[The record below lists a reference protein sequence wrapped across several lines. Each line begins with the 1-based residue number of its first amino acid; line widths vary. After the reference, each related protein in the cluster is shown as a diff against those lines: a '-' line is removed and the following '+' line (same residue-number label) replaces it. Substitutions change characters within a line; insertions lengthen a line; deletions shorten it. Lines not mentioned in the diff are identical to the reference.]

1 MLRSLYDRTVQLA
14 NHPSALWVLA
24 IVAFT
29 ESSFFPIPPDVMLI
43 PMVLANPRK
52 AWLFAGVCTVA
63 SVAGGFFGYAIGYFF
78 FETAGK
84 WVIDAYGLQAA
95 FENFKELFNEWG
107 LWATVIGG
115 LTPVPYKLVTIASGA
130 AHFDLLTFGL
140 ASLATRGGRFF
151 VVAALLYFI
160 GDPIRLFVEK
170 HLTLVTTAFVAIL
183 LAGFV
188 AFAYI

>member
-1 MLRSLYDRTVQLA
+1 MLRNLYDRTVQLA

-140 ASLATRGGRFF
+140 ASLVTRGGRFF

>member
-1 MLRSLYDRTVQLA
+1 
-14 NHPSALWVLA
+14 
-24 IVAFT
+24 
-29 ESSFFPIPPDVMLI
+29 MLI

-52 AWLFAGVCTVA
+52 AWQFAGVCTVA

-84 WVIDAYGLQAA
+84 WVIDAYGLQSG
-95 FENFKELFNEWG
+95 FESFQRLYNEWG

-151 VVAALLYFI
+151 LIAGLLYFI
-160 GDPIRLFVEK
+160 GDPIRVFIEK
-170 HLTLVTTAFVAIL
+170 HLTILITAAVAIVV
-183 LAGFV
+183 AGFV